1 MPSRS
6 VRFSNESP
14 KLSISFDFC
23 PPFIDYCDEAYE
35 LIQSNLNAKFN
46 LIFIFFLLTILKFQ
60 LKKVVKGDLS
70 GPLIDKGY
78 KRFELI
84 GESGEAYVYKVE
96 DLNEL
101 KDSSFRMYDICT
113 KKKWMYTQIE
123 SGEILWALSNLII
136 FKMDLYGLY
145 LVCYPI
151 CHLLFVVLL

>member
-1 MPSRS
+1 MS
-6 VRFSNESP
+6 
-14 KLSISFDFC
+14 C
-23 PPFIDYCDEAYE
+23 
-35 LIQSNLNAKFN
+35 Q
-46 LIFIFFLLTILKFQ
+46 
-60 LKKVVKGDLS
+60 
-70 GPLIDKGY
+70 LIDKGY
-78 KRFELI
+78 KRLELI

-113 KKKWMYTQIE
+113 KKKWMYTQADRAWE
-123 SGEILWALSNLII
+123 LGEILWALSNLII